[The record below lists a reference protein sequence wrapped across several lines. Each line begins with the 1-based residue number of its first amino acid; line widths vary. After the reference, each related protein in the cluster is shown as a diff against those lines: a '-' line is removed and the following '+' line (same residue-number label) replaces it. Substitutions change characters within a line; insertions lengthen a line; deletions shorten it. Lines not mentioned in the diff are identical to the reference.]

1 MRLFVVSREN
11 RNSRKIFYVHMYH
24 AYVSSTPQPY
34 SLDRGGGKSG
44 GRRE

>member
-1 MRLFVVSREN
+1 MHLFVVSREN
-11 RNSRKIFYVHMYH
+11 CNSRKICYVHMYH

-34 SLDRGGGKSG
+34 SLDREGGKSG